1 MPLEGVVI
9 LPEHGPSDGFHQID
23 GNRRPIYNWAA
34 FRYEM
39 EEIDVPAT
47 TGKRYTCE
55 KCGAQ
60 VIVTKGGTATLYCKH
75 PDGSKVA
82 LKQQ

>member
-1 MPLEGVVI
+1 
-9 LPEHGPSDGFHQID
+9 
-23 GNRRPIYNWAA
+23 
-34 FRYEM
+34 M

-75 PDGSKVA
+75 PDGSRVA

>member
-1 MPLEGVVI
+1 M
-9 LPEHGPSDGFHQID
+9 
-23 GNRRPIYNWAA
+23 
-34 FRYEM
+34 
-39 EEIDVPAT
+39 PAT

-75 PDGSKVA
+75 GDDIKQA

>member
-1 MPLEGVVI
+1 MP
-9 LPEHGPSDGFHQID
+9 S
-23 GNRRPIYNWAA
+23 
-34 FRYEM
+34 
-39 EEIDVPAT
+39 T

-75 PDGSKVA
+75 ADGTKIP